1 MYLRFILV
9 CLLFNLAFGATNSQN
24 LDVLMNKINQV
35 NQDLSK
41 KTQQQKSLDN
51 AISDS
56 RQAIDQSLKALTS
69 LRQTRNADMEQLK
82 QISTILPQIES
93 ATSNIQTHVK
103 NTVSAIY
110 QQIKT
115 IQLES
120 SSILSGNDVQL
131 NNRKQQYL
139 IRLLRVEA
147 NKYQKLQTK
156 LDELTKLNT
165 KLNYELVRLD
175 KQLGATIQK
184 SQQFQQNHQDTLSKK
199 QKLEQQINQEQQ
211 QLSGLQQKQAVLGI
225 LMKSLDK
232 DLGNNP
238 VNNKQAKPN
247 NLAQSTPKET
257 SSETLDGSPLFERKL
272 VKPLNNQVLIPFGV
286 MRQGVRN
293 NGVVY
298 QSKNAPVFAISD
310 GKVAYVGILPGLGNV
325 IVVNHG
331 DNYMSVYAGVI
342 PKASKGQSV
351 SSGQIIAN
359 SGQENNQPMGGV
371 YFELRHFGKPVN
383 PRELV
388 E

>member
-1 MYLRFILV
+1 
-9 CLLFNLAFGATNSQN
+9 
-24 LDVLMNKINQV
+24 
-35 NQDLSK
+35 
-41 KTQQQKSLDN
+41 LDN